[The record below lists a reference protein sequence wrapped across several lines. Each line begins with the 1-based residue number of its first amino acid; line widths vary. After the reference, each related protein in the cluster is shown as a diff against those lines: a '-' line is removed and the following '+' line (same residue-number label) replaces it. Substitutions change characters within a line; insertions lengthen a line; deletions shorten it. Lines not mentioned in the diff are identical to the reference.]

1 VCLDSRSI
9 AYFIVALSACWIIN
23 VVLLK
28 FVDVYLKYGL
38 LKHWWK
44 SSSTSFIT
52 VVNQNDANCALA
64 IFLLFFLLLALF

>member
-9 AYFIVALSACWIIN
+9 AYFIVALSACCIIN

-38 LKHWWK
+38 LKRWWK